1 MGHVLSYYT
10 WTSPQYCMSEQHFRI
25 ANQKNVSTIY
35 LLIFMCLQVG
45 FQNLG

>member
-1 MGHVLSYYT
+1 ML
-10 WTSPQYCMSEQHFRI
+10 EEHFRV
-25 ANQKNVSTIY
+25 ANQKNALTIY